1 MTMTINLRMTDY
13 IWVRE
18 CGFYKWKWNCET
30 TGINP
35 EYVNSR
41 VGSRVDFWGYCDSE
55 GKEWKVNWI

>member
-1 MTMTINLRMTDY
+1 MTDY

-41 VGSRVDFWGYCDSE
+41 IGSRVDFWGYCDSE